1 MNITQETMDLL
12 TKLRK
17 VGETPTNTNT
27 GFTTGAGLVAY
38 SLEPTAKLLYPVLTP
53 FRNIIP
59 RVGPVTGFTGTAEHW
74 KSLININSTNVFAG
88 VQEGQRNAAVTYQ
101 EVDNIASYSALGM
114 EDYVSFEADYA
125 SVGFEDLKALA
136 VLTNLQ
142 NLMVQEEGV
151 ILNGN
156 ASYPLLQANK
166 PTGTTAS
173 ATGGTFPD
181 GLTNYCY
188 VCALTERGFNTGAS
202 TSSNGVAGGALNPV
216 PTTGVLTPVQSRTNA
231 DSTTAHYGGG
241 VSQISAASNAFTTTG
256 GGLSSV
262 TLSTTP
268 TEGAF
273 GYAWFVGVTSGASNA
288 FLVAISSLP
297 TVTITAVAT
306 STYPANTT
314 ALGSDNSMNALE
326 FDGLITN
333 ALKMGGYYKS
343 LNGQTLTAD
352 GFGGIVEVD
361 VALKYFWDNFRLT
374 PTTMWCDSQTIRDVV
389 KKVAAGTTNPAYRI
403 DVANSAAGLGNLV
416 AGNLVTTYLNK
427 YSIDGASALAVKIHP
442 NMPVGTIYFDM
453 DRLPAGWG
461 HAKVGTPRRIRTRRE
476 YYQIEWP
483 LRTRNYEYGV
493 YVDEMLQV
501 YIGFGT
507 GIITDILAG

>member
-1 MNITQETMDLL
+1 MNNITQETIELL
-12 TKLRK
+12 KKAQQLRK
-17 VGETPTNTNT
+17 DTNNV

-38 SLEPTAKLLYPVLTP
+38 SLEPQAKLLYPVLTP
-53 FRNIIP
+53 LRNILP

-74 KSLININSTNVFAG
+74 KTLTSINATQVFAG
-88 VQEGQRNAAVTYQ
+88 VQEGQRNQAVTYT
-101 EVDNIASYSALGM
+101 EEDRIASYVGLGM
-114 EDYVSFEADYA
+114 EDFVSFEADYA
-125 SVGFEDLKALA
+125 SLGFEDLKALA

-142 NLMVQEEGV
+142 NLMVQEENV

-156 ASYPLLQANK
+156 ASFPLKQANK
-166 PTGTTAS
+166 PKGVTAS
-173 ATGGTFPD
+173 ATGGSFPD
-181 GLTNYCY
+181 GTTNYVY
-188 VCALTERGFNTGAS
+188 VCALTKRGFDIGAS
-202 TSSNGVAGGALNPV
+202 TATNGVSGGAQNPV
-216 PTTGVLTPVQSRTNA
+216 PTAGVLTPTVARLNA
-231 DSTTAHYGGG
+231 DNTTANYGGG
-241 VSQISAASNAFTTTG
+241 VSQISAASDAFTTTG
-256 GGLSSV
+256 GGLSTV
-262 TLSTTP
+262 TLSVAP

-273 GYAWFVGVTSGASNA
+273 GYAWFVGITSGASNA
-288 FLVAISSLP
+288 NLVAISSLP
-297 TVTITAVAT
+297 TVTISGVAT
-306 STYPANTT
+306 ATYPASTT
-314 ALGSDNSMNALE
+314 ALGTDNSVNALE

-333 ALKMGGYYKS
+333 ALKNSGYYKS

-352 GFGGIVEVD
+352 GFGGVVEID
-361 VALKYFWDNFRLT
+361 VSLKYFWDNFRLT
-374 PTTMWCDSQTIRDVV
+374 PTTMWCDSQTIRDIV

-507 GIITDILAG
+507 GIITDIAQG